1 MKADNEATA
10 EEKTNNQTPT
20 PIGKEQIRIEYF
32 KTQWEK
38 KPRRS
43 VHMKEWRSTD
53 ELEGE
58 YLPPD
63 MIIKSQGGDES
74 AEARRRGFN
83 IIESAAKLGG
93 KFLRW
98 IRQIK
103 GLEFFK
109 VTLKHREAFEQK
121 CPDQSVHVSFLKVS

>member
-1 MKADNEATA
+1 
-10 EEKTNNQTPT
+10 
-20 PIGKEQIRIEYF
+20 
-32 KTQWEK
+32 
-38 KPRRS
+38 
-43 VHMKEWRSTD
+43 MKEWRSTD

-63 MIIKSQGGDES
+63 MIIKSQGGYES

-98 IRQIK
+98 NRQSK
-103 GLEFFK
+103 GWEIFK
-109 VTLKHREAFEQK
+109 VTLKYREAFEQK
-121 CPDQSVHVSFLKVS
+121 CPDQSVHVSFLGAS